1 MCGFLNQKFSV
12 LFYVLCVV
20 GWMWGGGGGGKMGLY
35 WSLPESEVCGPLLCV
50 CVLLVGCW
58 VGVGANKV
66 GMYW

>member
-1 MCGFLNQKFSV
+1 MWFPESEICGPL
-12 LFYVLCVV
+12 LCVCVLLV
-20 GWMWGGGGGGKMGLY
+20 GCGGGKMGLY

-50 CVLLVGCW
+50 CVLLVGCG